1 MRWLNEKEGSES
13 MLPQGKEMVVVEEEL
28 LATASPVDDDDNET
42 TITPRK
48 QYFGL
53 SPSSSKMIMI
63 PMSEMKLE
71 DLPLRLG
78 VRYYHIF
85 VPPLLS
91 PMLDLRSNQNV
102 LSLANESAVYVT
114 GIHTHKNNNL
124 SNNSNNNNNSA
135 ATSSKVAPIIIHDT
149 WASPQRHTCLAC
161 NYSLASVVTV
171 NDPLTDAAP
180 PSLDAASDR
189 VHLQGVPMCS
199 SCYHALHYKPVVS
212 NDSNRETGE
221 NDNIHIPPLLL
232 ELQPRHQPSLVF
244 PIEEYQRMVT
254 ASLLDEFPN
263 TVGFSM

>member
-1 MRWLNEKEGSES
+1 MRWLNQKEGSES
-13 MLPQGKEMVVVEEEL
+13 MIPQGKEMVVEEEL
-28 LATASPVDDDDNET
+28 LATASVDDDNDDDNEA

-53 SPSSSKMIMI
+53 SSSSSKIIMI

-85 VPPLLS
+85 VPPLSS
-91 PMLDLRSNQNV
+91 PMLHLRSNQNA

-124 SNNSNNNNNSA
+124 SNNSA
-135 ATSSKVAPIIIHDT
+135 ATSKVAPIIIHDT

-180 PSLDAASDR
+180 PSLDAASNR

-212 NDSNRETGE
+212 NDNNREAGE
-221 NDNIHIPPLLL
+221 NDNIHIQPLLL
-232 ELQPRHQPSLVF
+232 ELRPRHQPSLVF
-244 PIEEYQRMVT
+244 SIEEYQRMVT
-254 ASLLDEFPN
+254 ASLLDELPN
-263 TVGFSM
+263 TTGFSMLS